1 MQTLSRWRDRA
12 VVTTRAYPELR
23 AVLDVVGL
31 ALVAALALVAI
42 VVGRRTGTD
51 AGPFLAL
58 IGGVVA
64 VVVAAGVI
72 GARTHR
78 AVVPLALAVGASW
91 YAYRWRLDTLG
102 GPLDGPFGYRNAS
115 GAFLAVAA
123 VAWLMT
129 GAALR
134 RAVFVVLCALP
145 AAALSVLAVRSAAG
159 AAAVVLAWLALIG
172 LAGRAAAKVA
182 IALCAGALAAV
193 LAATIALGIAYDPA
207 RGPTGVGATLADAG
221 LTERRLA
228 VWHDAWEAMV
238 TEPGGA
244 GLDAFRLVSP
254 TARADPD
261 AFQAHQEFLE
271 RGVELGVAGA
281 VLTLLLFVWAFLR
294 LWRVPRADGVTALGA
309 AAVAVVGVHGC
320 VDYVLHT
327 PAVLLGAAALL
338 GTALLPRREEMWE

>member
-23 AVLDVVGL
+23 VVLDVVGL

-42 VVGRRTGTD
+42 AVGRRTGTD

-134 RAVFVVLCALP
+134 RAVFIVVCAR
-145 AAALSVLAVRSAAG
+145 AGGGAVGLGGAERVG
-159 AAAVVLAWLALIG
+159 AAAVALAWLALIG

-182 IALCAGALAAV
+182 IALCAGAL
-193 LAATIALGIAYDPA
+193 
-207 RGPTGVGATLADAG
+207 
-221 LTERRLA
+221 
-228 VWHDAWEAMV
+228 
-238 TEPGGA
+238 
-244 GLDAFRLVSP
+244 
-254 TARADPD
+254 
-261 AFQAHQEFLE
+261 
-271 RGVELGVAGA
+271 
-281 VLTLLLFVWAFLR
+281 
-294 LWRVPRADGVTALGA
+294 
-309 AAVAVVGVHGC
+309 VAV
-320 VDYVLHT
+320 
-327 PAVLLGAAALL
+327 
-338 GTALLPRREEMWE
+338 LPRRSRSGSRTTPPGGRRAWARPSRTRGSPSGGSRCGTTHGRRW